1 MRTPCDIEATSWTDL
16 IEKLYAGSWQDDI
29 KRYRSNYAFR
39 GLSDENYDLKTSLI
53 RLGGKYYDLESYLLR
68 NFKKYAQIENSS
80 SFTVWNWLA
89 IAQHHGLSTRLLDWT
104 YSPFVAMHFATENTD
119 KFDEDGVIWCV
130 DFVKTH
136 QMLPNIFK
144 EKLREEGSNV
154 FTVEMLSEI
163 ATSLKDFDTI
173 SQDDFVLFF
182 EPPSADYRIVNQFA
196 LHSVSSNPNAVL
208 DSMLVEYSAVY
219 RRVII
224 PHSLKWEIRDKLDQA
239 NINERVMFPGL
250 DGLSKWLVRHY
261 SPRRL
266 DMNKTALLVIDMQVC
281 NFEGSSPVNRSED
294 LLAKVEPLITKA
306 RTAGIPVIYIQHCGP
321 KGANDELGTPGW
333 EIHPFIS
340 PVKGDVVVHKCHP
353 DAFQDTNLHNILES
367 EDIGNLIITG
377 IQTEYCVDTTCRR
390 AYSLGYHV
398 TLVKD
403 AHSTWDTDHCAA
415 EEVIAHHN
423 EVLGGFFVELK
434 EADQIKFE
442 KMTQYQGY

>member
-1 MRTPCDIEATSWTDL
+1 MRTPCDIETTSWTDL

-29 KRYRSNYAFR
+29 KRHRSNYAFR
-39 GLSDENYDLKTSLI
+39 GLSDKNYHLKTSLI

-80 SFTVWNWLA
+80 GFTVWNWLA

-119 KFDEDGVIWCV
+119 KYDEDGVIWCV
-130 DFVKTH
+130 DFVKMH
-136 QMLPNIFK
+136 EMLPNVFK

-163 ATSLKDFDTI
+163 ATSLKEFDTL

-182 EPPSADYRIVNQFA
+182 EPPSANDRIVNQFA
-196 LHSVSSNPNAVL
+196 LHSVASNSNAVL
-208 DSMLVEYSAVY
+208 DSVLAEHSAVY
-219 RRVII
+219 KRVII

-261 SPRRL
+261 SPRQL
-266 DMNKTALLVIDMQVC
+266 FYKNKTALLVIDMQVC
-281 NFEGSSPVNRSED
+281 NLEGSAPVYQSGT
-294 LLAKVEPLITKA
+294 LLAKVKTLVSKA
-306 RTAGIPVIYIQHCGP
+306 RTSRIPVIYIQHCGP
-321 KGANDELGTPGW
+321 EGAIDELGTPGW
-333 EIHPFIS
+333 EIHPLIY
-340 PVKGDVVVHKCHP
+340 PVKGDILVHKEDP
-353 DAFQDTNLHNILES
+353 DAFQDTDLQNILES
-367 EDIGNLIITG
+367 RDIGTLIITG
-377 IQTEYCVDTTCRR
+377 IQTEYCVDTTCRH

-415 EEVIAHHN
+415 TEVIAHHN
-423 EVLGGFFVELK
+423 EVLGGWFAELK
-434 EADQIKFE
+434 EADQIEFKKE
-442 KMTQYQGY
+442 SGE